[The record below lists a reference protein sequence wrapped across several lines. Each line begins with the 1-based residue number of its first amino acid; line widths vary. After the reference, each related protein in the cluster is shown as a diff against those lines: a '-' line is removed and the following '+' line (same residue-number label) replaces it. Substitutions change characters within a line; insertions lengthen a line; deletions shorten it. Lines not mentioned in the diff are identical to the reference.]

1 MKPKNNFAR
10 KAYLTFTIFL
20 WFGHL
25 AISQTTEKLLSST
38 QSFLETLDP
47 GQKKQIMRSMEDS
60 MRTKWTNLPLG
71 LAPRTG
77 LSYGELTGESKIKFH
92 KILSAIFSS
101 QGYLKT
107 FSIMQVDDILHELF
121 EIKFKKGEVPESSME
136 MIRGLN
142 WDYGNY
148 FIAIWGAPMEDGEW
162 GFKFEGHHISINLT
176 VTGSE
181 YSLTPLFF
189 GSDPAIVEE
198 TQYAGLRPLSK
209 EEDYGFWFVNTL
221 NEEQK
226 AKAVFEDKVPGDII
240 TGPDRPQ
247 WISEYR
253 GIRGSELNPDQQ
265 QILHYLIE
273 EYIGNLEHQKV
284 EEYMAI
290 LHDRGL
296 GEVYFSW
303 IGSLEPMKAHYY
315 LIHSP
320 DFIIEYDNVGFLD
333 NANHIHSILRQNNND
348 FGADILRKHRM
359 DHQH

>member
-1 MKPKNNFAR
+1 MKKIIFPLAFLLLVGLNL
-10 KAYLTFTIFL
+10 KAQTAKKLISTTQDFL
-20 WFGHL
+20 
-25 AISQTTEKLLSST
+25 S
-38 QSFLETLDP
+38 TLDMD
-47 GQKKQIMRSMEDS
+47 QKNQVMLSMEDS

-71 LAPRTG
+71 LAPRVG
-77 LSYGELTGESKIKFH
+77 LRYGDFSDESKIKFH

-121 EIKFKKGEVPESSME
+121 EIQYKEGKIPENTIK

-148 FIAIWGAPMEDGEW
+148 YAVVWGEPSANGIWGL
-162 GFKFEGHHISINLT
+162 KFEGHHISINLT
-176 VTGSE
+176 MADSE
-181 YSLTPLFF
+181 YSLAPLFF
-189 GSDPAIVEE
+189 GSDPAVVEQ

-209 EEDYGFWFVNTL
+209 EEDYGFWLVNL
-221 NEEQK
+221 LDEEQK
-226 AKAVFEDKVPGDII
+226 AKAVFKDEVPGDII
-240 TGPDRPQ
+240 TSPDRPQ
-247 WISEYR
+247 WISEFR
-253 GIRGSELNPDQQ
+253 GIKGSEMTTAQQ
-265 QILHYLIE
+265 KILHYLIE
-273 EYIGNLEHQKV
+273 EYIGNLETQKA

-296 GEVYFSW
+296 DEVYFSW

-320 DFIIEYDNVGFLD
+320 DFLIEYDNVGFLD
-333 NANHIHSILRQNNND
+333 NANHIHSILRKNDGD

-359 DHQH
+359 DHEHN